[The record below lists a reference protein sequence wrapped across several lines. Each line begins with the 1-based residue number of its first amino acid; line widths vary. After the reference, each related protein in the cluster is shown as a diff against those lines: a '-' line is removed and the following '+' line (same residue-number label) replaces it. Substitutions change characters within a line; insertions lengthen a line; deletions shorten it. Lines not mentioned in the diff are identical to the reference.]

1 MENRGFN
8 PGNLHLLPS
17 LLISTVATEAFK
29 MKSVKPREQQLC
41 KMLISIRLGA
51 AKDGGVTLHGKIYL
65 GDD

>member
-1 MENRGFN
+1 
-8 PGNLHLLPS
+8 
-17 LLISTVATEAFK
+17 